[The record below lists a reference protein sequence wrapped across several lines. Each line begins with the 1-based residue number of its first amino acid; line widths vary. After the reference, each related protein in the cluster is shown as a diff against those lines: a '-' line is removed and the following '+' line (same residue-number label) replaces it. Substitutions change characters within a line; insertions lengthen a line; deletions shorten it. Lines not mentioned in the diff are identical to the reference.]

1 MNTNEIRNSIA
12 KEALK
17 ILLPEI
23 TNLIKP
29 MNISY
34 ESIVKDSV
42 LIADLFIKELENS
55 ITDNTNNQAVT

>member
-1 MNTNEIRNSIA
+1 MNTNEIRNDIA

-29 MNISY
+29 KDISY

-42 LIADLFIKELENS
+42 LIADLFIKELEN
-55 ITDNTNNQAVT
+55 D